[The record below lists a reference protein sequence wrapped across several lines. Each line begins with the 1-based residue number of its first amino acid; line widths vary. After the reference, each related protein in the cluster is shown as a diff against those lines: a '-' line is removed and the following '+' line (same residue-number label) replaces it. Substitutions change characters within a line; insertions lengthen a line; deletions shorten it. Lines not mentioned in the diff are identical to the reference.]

1 MLGNLS
7 LFLGRLDIPVEYI
20 PNLTMGLAF
29 IVVLTLAFLVHIL
42 LRSIFLPIISK
53 VVLQTEFVWDDSLIK
68 SGLLNRIFQF
78 IPIGLLYFVL
88 PIVFAHFEF
97 LNYMVLFLEAI
108 MVLWGALVVN
118 SFLTAVLI
126 FSKSLHLYKTV
137 ALRSYIQVLR
147 LIVFFISAVVIISMV
162 IGKSP
167 MVLLSGLGAL
177 SAVLLLVFKDT
188 IMGFVA
194 SMQLTFNKLV
204 ETGDWIEV
212 PEYGADGNVV
222 DVSLTT
228 IKVQNWDKTIT
239 TIPTYSL
246 VSGSFKNWRGMEES
260 GARRIKRAVYIDMS
274 SVKFMTDSIKER
286 LSKISLL
293 SDWMASRLSEIDEYN
308 KGHGVVSDAHLNGRH
323 LTNLGIFRAYLELYL
338 HHHPE
343 IRDDMT
349 FLVRHLDP
357 TEKGVPLEFYVFS
370 KTQEWADFEAIQAD
384 IMDHILAILPQFGL
398 RIFQAPTGYDF
409 KFLAYSK
416 Q

>member
-1 MLGNLS
+1 MLAELS
-7 LFLGRLDIPVEYI
+7 LFLGSMDIPIEYV
-20 PNLTMGLAF
+20 PNLTMGIAF
-29 IVVLTLAFLVHIL
+29 ISVILTTFFLHLL
-42 LRSIFLPIISK
+42 LRSIFLPVIKK
-53 VVLQTEFVWDDSLIK
+53 VILQTEFVWDDALIE
-68 SGLLNRIFQF
+68 SGLLNRLFQL
-78 IPIGLLYFVL
+78 IPIVILYVVL
-88 PIVFAHFEF
+88 PVAFIHLKFIDY
-97 LNYMVLFLEAI
+97 LLLFLETL

-126 FSKSLHLYKTV
+126 FSKSLRLYKTV

-147 LIVFFISAVVIISMV
+147 LIVFFISSIVIISMI

-167 MVLLSGLGAL
+167 TVLLSGLGAL

-260 GARRIKRAVYIDMS
+260 GGRRIKRSVYIDMT
-274 SVKFMTDSIKER
+274 SVKFITETIKER
-286 LSKISLL
+286 LTKLSIL
-293 SDWMASRLSEIDEYN
+293 SDWMANRLDEIDAYN
-308 KGHGVVSDAHLNGRH
+308 QGHGIVSDTHLNGRH
-323 LTNLGIFRAYLELYL
+323 LTNLGVFRAYLELYL
-338 HHHPE
+338 HHHPA

-349 FLVRHLDP
+349 FLVRHLEP
-357 TEKGVPLEFYVFS
+357 TEKGVPVEFYVFS
-370 KTQEWADFEAIQAD
+370 KTQDWAAFEAIQAD

-398 RIFQAPTGYDF
+398 RIYQSPTGYDF

-416 Q
+416 S